1 MGRKVG
7 SAPVVTVFA
16 ERPEGEDSHGRAEE
30 RGQNCMRPGRVA
42 ARTGRG
48 AEAKGWPG
56 VRQFPPGTGAK
67 DVGS

>member
-42 ARTGRG
+42 GSDGSGR
-48 AEAKGWPG
+48 
-56 VRQFPPGTGAK
+56 
-67 DVGS
+67 